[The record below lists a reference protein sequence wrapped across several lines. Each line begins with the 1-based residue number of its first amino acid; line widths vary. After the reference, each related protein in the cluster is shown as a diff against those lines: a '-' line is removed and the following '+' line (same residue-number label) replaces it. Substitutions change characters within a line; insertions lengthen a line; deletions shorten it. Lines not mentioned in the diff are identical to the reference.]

1 MNKQTIKYQ
10 RELSNGDKDNEKLF
24 ERKVPQIEGK
34 KTLLEIPL
42 GCQAIVIRNGANYRY
57 YDSGTYP
64 LFDNKDEYKDWK
76 RGGSVELIYL
86 ASDVCVDILWAATDI
101 DMVEV
106 KYGFPI
112 KVGLSGSLGVSIDS
126 PEMFFRKVVGNHQV
140 FDAKA
145 FRERFADIISTEVV
159 DEFVNCVARE
169 RWGYE
174 QFYANKKAL
183 GITIGKYIDQ
193 KLRRDYGLKIEDFII
208 AEIVVD
214 GIDKI
219 KEEIITR
226 KVMDRYNDPTY
237 EKFVNEQ
244 ERKDAAQWEKDKY
257 ILEQGERHQDKEN
270 MLEMARLN
278 AEKEIK
284 IAEINSRQNSTTHTQ
299 QSQATKK
306 AMSGSEIFDS
316 LKNRVGEVF
325 CRVKNEAVA
334 GSGFIIGVNEK
345 LFVTNAHVVV
355 DDETL
360 EVFDDI
366 IVYFGEFA
374 TNAMVLALGDDQAG
388 CGDGVDLAVLQLEEL
403 PANAMKIECCEIENI
418 HNGDM
423 VYCIG
428 NALGQGTCITKGIIS
443 DICHG
448 EHGLIM
454 TDCAINH
461 GNSGGPLVNEE
472 GLLVGVVSSGYEGCE
487 GMNFAIPLIQL
498 YDFLKL
504 VIEKNKQNT
513 GD

>member
-1 MNKQTIKYQ
+1 MNRQTIKYQ
-10 RELSNGDKDNEKLF
+10 RELSSIDKDNKKLF
-24 ERKVPQIEGK
+24 VRKVPQIESK
-34 KTLLEIPL
+34 KALLEIPI
-42 GCQAIVIRNGANYRY
+42 GYQAIVIRNGANYRY

-106 KYGFPI
+106 EYGFPI

-126 PEMFFRKVVGNHQV
+126 PEIFFRKVVGNHQV

-174 QFYANKKAL
+174 QFYANKKSL

-214 GIDKI
+214 GMDKI

-237 EKFVNEQ
+237 EKFVSEQ

-257 ILEQGERHQDKEN
+257 ILEQGERRQDKEN

-284 IAEINSRQNSTTHTQ
+284 IAEINSRQKSTTHTQ

-306 AMSGSEIFDS
+306 AMSGSDVFAK
-316 LKNRVGEVF
+316 LKNGIGEIF
-325 CRVKNEAVA
+325 CRVDDAAIA
-334 GSGFIIGVNEK
+334 GSGFIISINAK
-345 LFVTNAHVVV
+345 LMITNAHVVV
-355 DDETL
+355 DSETL
-360 EVFDDI
+360 EILDDI
-366 IVYFGEFA
+366 VVFFGEYA
-374 TNAMVLALGDDQAG
+374 TSAKVLALGDNEAG
-388 CGDGVDLAVLQLEEL
+388 HGSGVDLALLQLDEL
-403 PANAMKIECCEIENI
+403 HENAVQLECCEIENI
-418 HNGDM
+418 HNGDV

-428 NALGQGTCITKGIIS
+428 NSMGQGTSITKGIIS
-443 DICHG
+443 DTCHG
-448 EHGLIM
+448 EYGLIM

-461 GNSGGPLVNEE
+461 GNSGGPLVDEE
-472 GLLVGVVSSGYEGCE
+472 GLLVGVVSSGYDECE
-487 GMNFAIPLIQL
+487 GMNFAIPLHQL
-498 YDFLKL
+498 FAFLNEIK
-504 VIEKNKQNT
+504 EENEE
-513 GD
+513 